1 MNGSSAGLT
10 MVKPKTQVTSRVT
23 REALVLLGQQIK
35 QGRLARK
42 LTAEEL
48 STRAGISRALLRRIE
63 RGDPGCSIGAAFEAA
78 VIAGVPLFVPE
89 PSQLGREL
97 ARSTERLS
105 LLPKTVRL
113 AREGVKDDF

>member
-89 PSQLGREL
+89 PSQLG
-97 ARSTERLS
+97 ARAGALHRAAQPAAQDRT
-105 LLPKTVRL
+105 PG
-113 AREGVKDDF
+113 ARGGEG